1 MLNFFFNK
9 GGLKLKGVSG
19 FKTYYIVL
27 IVSMIACAMLLAS
40 CFGDSNS
47 DSSSNSNTQA
57 ITPIGV
63 PSTCLTVHPP
73 VLVKLTDG
81 QYKLIEEINNC
92 GGKVAGPLDVTAQ
105 IAMGKTTQ
113 KANLVGPATIVA
125 NSKAIYSSSGGQKNE
140 MSKELHFIAPV
151 SSSALVTVLVT
162 MKGSVQGEWDGQ
174 VTVPI

>member
-9 GGLKLKGVSG
+9 GGLKLKGVSV

-27 IVSMIACAMLLAS
+27 IVLMIACAMLLAS
-40 CFGDSNS
+40 CFGDSDS
-47 DSSSNSNTQA
+47 SSSSNSQA
-57 ITPIGV
+57 SSITPIGV
-63 PSTCLTVHPP
+63 PPTCLTVHPP
-73 VLVKLTDG
+73 LLLKLADG
-81 QYKLIEEINNC
+81 QYKLVEEINNC

-113 KANLVGPATIVA
+113 NANLAGPAMIVA
-125 NSKAIYSSSGGQKNE
+125 NNKAIYSSSGGQKNE
-140 MSKELHFIAPV
+140 MSKELHFIAPI